1 MDRPRRSVRQKG
13 HLQILEE
20 PLAALQARQHSAP
33 RRALIASSGVPEHSD
48 RVSGSSPARADP
60 AETDGDLDARI
71 TRDWGVAKAI
81 RASIQARVDCARA
94 TERDADNAAAADR
107 VIDAMRLAGSSAAP
121 VSDSADCESVEREAS
136 SASASS
142 LRESEELVPRRR
154 PRRTL
159 RCPNPLCLTSFFDA
173 EALDAHLARG
183 DGACPRT
190 VGDVPSRTCQWC
202 AKTLANTGNLVL
214 HTSRC
219 HRRPC
224 TQQAIQPVGRYG
236 FAPVATALE
245 RQTVLQCEFCGG
257 PDDGITHQRE
267 CPGIAQLRQADQSH
281 TQSDTAPARPTRT
294 RAPTTDEETP
304 EWSCVDSAFD
314 APTWAWLDALDV
326 STLPQTRAAKNITPW
341 MLNVRDQFAKCL
353 LRDRLITNP
362 NDARGTKLLM
372 LFPLL
377 VLSYVRGG
385 RNGQKAADFKRRA
398 FAFSRGQ
405 WQQLLAVVTAKCDKQ
420 PRPEPSEAVILARVL
435 KYIQLGDLRKARQAL
450 HPAASAPADDSTIAA
465 LAKLHPPAECPCP
478 DDILSFM
485 PPVEF
490 LLDRA
495 LFDEVVETLPRG
507 RAAGRSGWRYE
518 DIQYLCTRGSV
529 AADDLFKY
537 FSRVA
542 TGCVTSDVASR
553 LWGTATLIALLKSNS
568 GIRPIAMGEVFRKLV
583 SRVMLRQLGNAPA
596 SAVGAHQFG
605 VARPNGLELVVSGVR
620 IQLEDNPTHVVLG
633 IDVSNAYN
641 TFDRNL
647 ALRLMMDDPALAP
660 CVPFLRMLYGHPSSL
675 MYDVDEDDVHMI
687 RSERGTQQGD
697 CWSSLLFA
705 LVHTHAMD
713 KVRARHPRMTALSY
727 QDDTNVVGDIQTV
740 AEVLPS
746 VVEEFA
752 RVGLSVNTEKCHLY
766 SRAAVPDELES
777 AFAAVSVS
785 HEGIVILGC
794 PVGSD
799 VFTRAKVADKLADYS
814 RGMDMLPKLDHPQAA
829 FKLLRDS
836 FNQRAGYLSRT
847 LPPDVCSALF
857 KDFDDHIWR
866 VACAILG
873 LDKLGLAVDG
883 PELFAARQQAFQ
895 PVRHAGLGLRSLYR
909 VGPCAFL
916 ASMMDVASSLA
927 GDDCVRAFF
936 ESVHSVDTP
945 LRRALICARDA
956 LPPAAQFVC
965 PPFAQ
970 FIAPGS
976 KRTQAAVTKAV
987 EQAVFRSFLNAHSPK
1002 DRARLLSASGPGAGA
1017 WLLAP
1022 PREQDLT
1029 LTQPQFTTAA
1039 CRLFRLPQPAM
1050 LDALDTVRT
1059 TTPEA
1064 AHLVCNLGGTCGAE
1078 VDTTGDHV
1086 LQCRHH
1092 STRHIRHKVIV
1103 DVLKTYV
1110 HQAGYAV
1117 TLENASVYPV
1127 RECDDGPRRMDI
1139 VGQDVMSATPALCID
1154 VSIVDATLNRHFQR
1168 ADGGSAVRP
1177 RYAAGGRAKEK
1188 HEKYKDTPPGHRLV
1202 PFVLEAHGALGAEAV
1217 ECIKLLAKRIVA
1229 RRAGGR
1235 RTFRAPVVLEALIKN
1250 ELKQKLSIALQRCQ
1264 AESLRQG
1271 ALFMSGRAARAQRAV
1286 RVGS

>member
-1 MDRPRRSVRQKG
+1 MN
-13 HLQILEE
+13 
-20 PLAALQARQHSAP
+20 
-33 RRALIASSGVPEHSD
+33 
-48 RVSGSSPARADP
+48 
-60 AETDGDLDARI
+60 
-71 TRDWGVAKAI
+71 
-81 RASIQARVDCARA
+81 A
-94 TERDADNAAAADR
+94 T
-107 VIDAMRLAGSSAAP
+107 I
-121 VSDSADCESVEREAS
+121 
-136 SASASS
+136 S
-142 LRESEELVPRRR
+142 L
-154 PRRTL
+154 
-159 RCPNPLCLTSFFDA
+159 
-173 EALDAHLARG
+173 
-183 DGACPRT
+183 
-190 VGDVPSRTCQWC
+190 
-202 AKTLANTGNLVL
+202 
-214 HTSRC
+214 
-219 HRRPC
+219 
-224 TQQAIQPVGRYG
+224 
-236 FAPVATALE
+236 
-245 RQTVLQCEFCGG
+245 
-257 PDDGITHQRE
+257 
-267 CPGIAQLRQADQSH
+267 
-281 TQSDTAPARPTRT
+281 
-294 RAPTTDEETP
+294 
-304 EWSCVDSAFD
+304 
-314 APTWAWLDALDV
+314 
-326 STLPQTRAAKNITPW
+326 
-341 MLNVRDQFAKCL
+341 
-353 LRDRLITNP
+353 
-362 NDARGTKLLM
+362 
-372 LFPLL
+372 
-377 VLSYVRGG
+377 
-385 RNGQKAADFKRRA
+385 
-398 FAFSRGQ
+398 
-405 WQQLLAVVTAKCDKQ
+405 
-420 PRPEPSEAVILARVL
+420 
-435 KYIQLGDLRKARQAL
+435 QLGDLRKARQAL
-450 HPAASAPADDSTIAA
+450 HPAASAPADDTTITA
-465 LAKLHPPAECPCP
+465 LVKLHPPAECPCP

-490 LLDRA
+490 VLDRG
-495 LFDEVVETLPRG
+495 LFDDVVESLPHG

-518 DIQYLCTRGSV
+518 DLQYLCTRGSV

-542 TGCVTSDVASR
+542 TGCITSDVASR
-553 LWGTATLIALLKSNS
+553 LWGTATLIALLKPNN
-568 GIRPIAMGEVFRKLV
+568 GIRPIAMGEVFRKVV
-583 SRVMLRQLGNAPA
+583 SRVMLRQLGDAPA
-596 SAVGAHQFG
+596 SAVGMHQFG
-605 VARPNGLELVVSGVR
+605 VARQNGLELVVSGVR
-620 IQLEDNPTHVVLG
+620 IRLEDNPSHVVLG

-647 ALRLMMDDPALAP
+647 ALSLLMANPALAP

-675 MYDVDEDDVHMI
+675 LYDMDDDDVFSI
-687 RSERGTQQGD
+687 QSERGTQQGD

-713 KVRARHPRMTALSY
+713 RVRARHPHMTALSY
-727 QDDTNVVGDIQTV
+727 QDDTNVVGDIRAV
-740 AEVLPS
+740 AEVLPT

-766 SRAAVPDELES
+766 SRADVPAELES

-785 HEGIVILGC
+785 RDGIVILGC

-799 VFTRAKVADKLADYS
+799 AFTRAKVAEKLADYS

-847 LPPDVCSALF
+847 LPPDVCSDLF
-857 KDFDDHIWR
+857 EEFDDHVWR
-866 VACAILG
+866 VTSEILG
-873 LDKLGLAVDG
+873 LDKLGLAVDD
-883 PELFAARQQAFQ
+883 PRLFAARQQAFQ

-916 ASMMDVASSLA
+916 ASMMDCASSLA
-927 GDDCVRAFF
+927 GDDCVRVFF

-945 LRRALICARDA
+945 LRRALICARNA
-956 LPPAAQFVC
+956 LPPTAQYVC

-976 KRTQAAVTKAV
+976 KRSQAAVTKAV

-1029 LTQPQFTTAA
+1029 LTQPQFTAAA

-1059 TTPEA
+1059 TSPEA
-1064 AHLVCNLGGTCGAE
+1064 VHLVCNLGGACGAE

-1086 LQCRHH
+1086 LQCRYH

-1103 DVLKTYV
+1103 DVLKPYV
-1110 HQAGYAV
+1110 HQAGYVV

-1127 RECDDGPRRMDI
+1127 REIDDGPRRMDI

-1168 ADGGSAVRP
+1168 ADGGSAVRL
-1177 RYAAGGRAKEK
+1177 RYAAGVRAKEK
-1188 HEKYKDTPPGHRLV
+1188 HEKYKDTPPGHQLV

-1250 ELKQKLSIALQRCQ
+1250 ELKQKLSTALQRCQ

-1271 ALFMSGRAARAQRAV
+1271 ALFMSGRAARTQRV
-1286 RVGS
+1286 VQFGS

>member
-1 MDRPRRSVRQKG
+1 MN
-13 HLQILEE
+13 
-20 PLAALQARQHSAP
+20 
-33 RRALIASSGVPEHSD
+33 
-48 RVSGSSPARADP
+48 
-60 AETDGDLDARI
+60 
-71 TRDWGVAKAI
+71 
-81 RASIQARVDCARA
+81 A
-94 TERDADNAAAADR
+94 T
-107 VIDAMRLAGSSAAP
+107 I
-121 VSDSADCESVEREAS
+121 
-136 SASASS
+136 S
-142 LRESEELVPRRR
+142 LS
-154 PRRTL
+154 
-159 RCPNPLCLTSFFDA
+159 
-173 EALDAHLARG
+173 H
-183 DGACPRT
+183 
-190 VGDVPSRTCQWC
+190 
-202 AKTLANTGNLVL
+202 NLSL
-214 HTSRC
+214 
-219 HRRPC
+219 
-224 TQQAIQPVGRYG
+224 
-236 FAPVATALE
+236 
-245 RQTVLQCEFCGG
+245 
-257 PDDGITHQRE
+257 
-267 CPGIAQLRQADQSH
+267 SH
-281 TQSDTAPARPTRT
+281 
-294 RAPTTDEETP
+294 
-304 EWSCVDSAFD
+304 
-314 APTWAWLDALDV
+314 
-326 STLPQTRAAKNITPW
+326 
-341 MLNVRDQFAKCL
+341 
-353 LRDRLITNP
+353 
-362 NDARGTKLLM
+362 
-372 LFPLL
+372 
-377 VLSYVRGG
+377 
-385 RNGQKAADFKRRA
+385 
-398 FAFSRGQ
+398 
-405 WQQLLAVVTAKCDKQ
+405 
-420 PRPEPSEAVILARVL
+420 
-435 KYIQLGDLRKARQAL
+435 
-450 HPAASAPADDSTIAA
+450 
-465 LAKLHPPAECPCP
+465 
-478 DDILSFM
+478 
-485 PPVEF
+485 
-490 LLDRA
+490 
-495 LFDEVVETLPRG
+495 
-507 RAAGRSGWRYE
+507 
-518 DIQYLCTRGSV
+518 
-529 AADDLFKY
+529 
-537 FSRVA
+537 
-542 TGCVTSDVASR
+542 
-553 LWGTATLIALLKSNS
+553 
-568 GIRPIAMGEVFRKLV
+568 
-583 SRVMLRQLGNAPA
+583 
-596 SAVGAHQFG
+596 
-605 VARPNGLELVVSGVR
+605 
-620 IQLEDNPTHVVLG
+620 PTHVVLG
-633 IDVSNAYN
+633 IDVTNAYN

-675 MYDVDEDDVHMI
+675 MYDVDEDDVHTI
-687 RSERGTQQGD
+687 QSERGTQQGD
-697 CWSSLLFA
+697 CWSSLLFS

-740 AEVLPS
+740 AQVLPT

-799 VFTRAKVADKLADYS
+799 AFTRAKVADKLADYS

-847 LPPDVCSALF
+847 LPPDVCSDLF
-857 KDFDDHIWR
+857 REFDDHMWQ
-866 VACAILG
+866 VTCAILG

-936 ESVHSVDTP
+936 ASVHSVDTP

-956 LPPAAQFVC
+956 LPPAAQYVC

-1022 PREQDLT
+1022 PRDQDLT